1 MIVVDNTGVQLL
13 VTNEGMLPF
22 RDPFMPLHR
31 IKNHMHYNSDPCTL
45 GVEEC
50 IILQVLKDTT
60 LYDTANMNSLKLAH
74 TFKDFQRKDHTE
86 RVH

>member
-31 IKNHMHYNSDPCTL
+31 IKKHMHYNSDPCTL
-45 GVEEC
+45 GFYEEGRG
-50 IILQVLKDTT
+50 VHHFTG
-60 LYDTANMNSLKLAH
+60 A
-74 TFKDFQRKDHTE
+74 QRHNNI
-86 RVH
+86 